1 MKISIIYFDQ
11 AFILM
16 SQRYEKNHLAQ
27 LYSFK
32 KNINFANVNGQQSA
46 VLFKC

>member
-16 SQRYEKNHLAQ
+16 SLRYEKNRLLQ

-32 KNINFANVNGQQSA
+32 KNINFAEVNSQQSA